1 MSAEK
6 AKVRYTRHGDGYYA
20 LTEDDSLPAVYVEN
34 RPYGTGRVS
43 NRGYWFARHTARTGK
58 ITATGDTR
66 KEAVELVHRQLMDG
80 SAQG

>member
-34 RPYGTGRVS
+34 RPYGTGRVG
-43 NRGYWFARHTARTGK
+43 NRGYWFARNANRFRKLTAS
-58 ITATGDTR
+58 GDTR
-66 KEAVELVHRQLMDG
+66 KEAVELVHRQLIEEAEG
-80 SAQG
+80 

>member
-34 RPYGTGRVS
+34 RPYGTGRVG
-43 NRGYWFARHTARTGK
+43 NRGYWFARNTNRFRKLTAN
-58 ITATGDTR
+58 GDTR
-66 KEAVELVHRQLMDG
+66 KEAVELVHRQLIKEAEG
-80 SAQG
+80 